1 MHMQYTIAF
10 LFLLLLSLA
19 LLAWIAW
26 LLFRPSGYSPL
37 QRVLLFM
44 DWLLVKFL
52 WRGDVPRHLPLEP
65 GQGAVVICNHRSS
78 VDPFFIQ
85 FACDKP
91 SHWMVAREY
100 CEHPAF
106 GLFLRQC
113 EVIPTS
119 RGGIDTK
126 AIRQAIRL
134 AQGGGI
140 VGMFPEGRIN
150 MTERFMLPIRPGAV
164 MIALR
169 AQVPIVPIYI
179 EGAPYRRVPWS
190 PFFMPARV
198 KVRVGEPV
206 DLSQYYDQ
214 NVSSQQQR
222 EIMLMLVQEIA
233 ELAERSD
240 VEFAVA
246 GRDWRPTAEQLEAD
260 MAEGDRRLAR

>member
-1 MHMQYTIAF
+1 MHYAVAF
-10 LFLLLLSLA
+10 LFLLLLVVV
-19 LLAWIAW
+19 LLGWLAW

-52 WRGDVPRHLPLEP
+52 WRGEVPHELPLAP
-65 GQGAVVICNHRSS
+65 GQGAVVVCNHRSS

-85 FACDKP
+85 FACDRP

-100 CEHPAF
+100 CEHAAF

-113 EVIPTS
+113 EVIPTR
-119 RGGIDTK
+119 RGGIDTA

-134 AQGGGI
+134 AEGGGI

-150 MTERFMLPIRPGAV
+150 MTEKFMLPVRPGAV

-169 AQVPIVPIYI
+169 ARVPIVPIYI
-179 EGAPYRRVPWS
+179 EGSPYRRVPWS
-190 PFFMPARV
+190 PFFMRARV
-198 KVRVGEPV
+198 KVRAGEAV

-214 NVSSQQQR
+214 HVSSQQQR
-222 EIMLMLVQEIA
+222 EIMVMIAQEIA
-233 ELAERSD
+233 ELAGRTD
-240 VEFAVA
+240 VEFEVA
-246 GRDWRPTAEQLEAD
+246 GRDWKPTAEQLEAD
-260 MAEGDRRLAR
+260 MAENDRRQER